1 MSNNVL
7 KKYGDII
14 NLPHHQSKKHPHM
27 SMHDRAAQFSP
38 FAALTGH
45 EQAIKETARLT
56 EEFIELDEGQIYSL
70 NEKLN
75 HLALRISTKP
85 VITVEYFV
93 DDKKKAGG
101 KYVKKTGTLTKICP
115 HNRCIIIDGE
125 SIKMEKIKEICTEQ
139 VTE

>member
-75 HLALRISTKP
+75 NLALRISTHP

-101 KYVKKTGTLTKICP
+101 KYVKKTGALTKICP

-125 SIKMEKIKEICTEQ
+125 SIKMEKIKEIYTD
-139 VTE
+139 